1 MNVIDMSSEEYQ
13 EILYLKQILDEL
25 MLELKNKD
33 DRIQELEKQID
44 NKRLEDE

>member
-25 MLELKNKD
+25 MIELKAKD
-33 DRIQELEKQID
+33 EKIQELE
-44 NKRLEDE
+44 NRSTSNEDL